1 MLLTMADVCA
11 GYDRMQILHGIGLSV
26 EEGRLVAIVGPN
38 GSGKTTALKALI
50 GLIRPSRGSVVFGGE
65 EITGRRTD
73 QLVRMGIGF
82 VPQGRIVFPRMT
94 VKENLGLGAFFE
106 KDKRRVHAAMER
118 ALDFFPE
125 LRERLRQRA
134 GNLSGGEQQMVAI
147 ARALMG
153 RPRLLLMDEPSL
165 GLSPRYVGL
174 VFERI
179 SALRGEGLSILMVEQ
194 NATRALRLADHGYVF
209 DMGKV
214 AFEGPGPALLENPK
228 VRELYVGGH

>member
-1 MLLTMADVCA
+1 
-11 GYDRMQILHGIGLSV
+11 MQILHGICLSV
-26 EEGRLVAIVGPN
+26 PRGQLVAIVGPN

-50 GLIRPSRGSVVFGGE
+50 GLIRPTSGAVTFGDL

-94 VKENLGLGAFFE
+94 VRENLRLGAFFE
-106 KDKRRVHAAMER
+106 KEKSRVRMAMEW
-118 ALDFFPE
+118 ALEFFPE
-125 LRERLRQRA
+125 LRERLGQRA

-153 RPRLLLMDEPSL
+153 RPTLLLMDEPSL

-179 SALRGEGLSILMVEQ
+179 AALRGEGLSILMVEQ
-194 NATRALRLADHGYVF
+194 NATRALRIADHGYVF

-214 AFEGPGPALLENPK
+214 AFEGPGPELLENRS
-228 VRELYVGGH
+228 VRELYVGTH

>member
-1 MLLTMADVCA
+1 
-11 GYDRMQILHGIGLSV
+11 
-26 EEGRLVAIVGPN
+26 
-38 GSGKTTALKALI
+38 
-50 GLIRPSRGSVVFGGE
+50 
-65 EITGRRTD
+65 
-73 QLVRMGIGF
+73 
-82 VPQGRIVFPRMT
+82 
-94 VKENLGLGAFFE
+94 
-106 KDKRRVHAAMER
+106 
-118 ALDFFPE
+118 
-125 LRERLRQRA
+125 
-134 GNLSGGEQQMVAI
+134 MVAI

-179 SALRGEGLSILMVEQ
+179 SALRREGLSILMVEQ
-194 NATRALRLADHGYVF
+194 NATRALRLADQGYVF

>member
-1 MLLTMADVCA
+1 MLLRMVDVCA
-11 GYDRMQILHGIGLSV
+11 GYDRMQILHGIGLEV
-26 EEGRLVAIVGPN
+26 EEGRMVAIVGPN

-50 GLIRPSRGSVVFGGE
+50 GLLRPTRGNVVFGGE

-106 KDKRRVHAAMER
+106 KDKRRVHAAMEW

-179 SALRGEGLSILMVEQ
+179 SALRREGLSILMVEQ

-209 DMGKV
+209 DMGRV